1 MEKRVEEW
9 RPVLGPDEDVFY
21 FVFGGEAVWC
31 RNFT

>member
-1 MEKRVEEW
+1 MEERVEEW
-9 RPVLGPDEDVFY
+9 RPVLGPDEYVVC